1 MAKDT
6 CVKKQTR
13 SCDELGVCQAK
24 GCAGCKQFDAMAAAD
39 AAEAAYTKGYDSFIA
54 GQALSSNPSLVADAM
69 HWAWQEGWL
78 DAQAEHGYPP
88 EPRSSFVKRG
98 AASARLSAFFV
109 AVLSLASAFVIAIG
123 TTVRGA
129 K

>member
-39 AAEAAYTKGYDSFIA
+39 AAEAAYKKGYDSFIA
-54 GQALSSNPSLVADAM
+54 GHSLSRNPNLVADAM

-88 EPRSSFVKRG
+88 EPRRSFAKRG
-98 AASARLSAFFV
+98 AASARLAALFI
-109 AVLSLASAFVIAIG
+109 AAIALASACVIAMG